1 MPQTHQQRKKNRVEV
16 KVWLSRQAFDELR
29 ELCSSTKQDAKT
41 VLESLIH
48 GAQARLQRTAIDV
61 AGNETSSKA
70 ARVLAAGA
78 RREAVVVATGERV
91 ADGKVRGAR

>member
-16 KVWLSRQAFDELR
+16 KVWLSRQAYEALR
-29 ELCSSTKQDAKT
+29 ELCSSTEQDAKT
-41 VLESLIH
+41 VLESLITA
-48 GAQARLQRTAIDV
+48 AQARLQRSAVSTI
-61 AGNETSSKA
+61 GGGSSSKA